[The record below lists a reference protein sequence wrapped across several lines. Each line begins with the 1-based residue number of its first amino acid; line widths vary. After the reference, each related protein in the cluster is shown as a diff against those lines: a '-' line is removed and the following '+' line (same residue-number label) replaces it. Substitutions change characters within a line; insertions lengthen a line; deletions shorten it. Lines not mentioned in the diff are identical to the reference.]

1 MVSINNYLANATSD
15 ENAQRYKKLIDHHRK
30 IVRFADSV
38 GLDLCKVALID
49 TSSEPDCTVT
59 ATSAATR
66 LHYCNSFP
74 IENDQL
80 KHLRNSIQMLSTLN
94 YISMFKRS
102 YLSRSTT
109 ENENE
114 EDESTVN
121 NAVEMDKCYKFRIEN
136 IAFEWSDS
144 YRDTLRTV
152 ASWDRDNIQLE
163 QLTLNGISI
172 DGLVNV
178 KNVCYHKKVYIT
190 YTLDNW
196 RTVSRLQCAHKRH
209 EVANDLFEFT
219 LTLDEPHIMRTIES
233 NYLPTRASDP
243 VTTINRRATSAPHFR
258 LELAASMETR
268 SSRDYD
274 DPHYDNCYWDNNLGL
289 NYFID
294 CFFKINLN

>member
-15 ENAQRYKKLIDHHRK
+15 ENARRYKKLIDHRK

-59 ATSAATR
+59 ATSAATQ

-74 IENDQL
+74 IQNDQL
-80 KHLRNSIQMLSTLN
+80 KHLRNSIQMLSTFN

-109 ENENE
+109 ANENE
-114 EDESTVN
+114 EEEEEEESTVSN
-121 NAVEMDKCYKFRIEN
+121 VVELDKCYKFRIEN

-190 YTLDNW
+190 YTCLLY
-196 RTVSRLQCAHKRH
+196 TSRR
-209 EVANDLFEFT
+209 
-219 LTLDEPHIMRTIES
+219 
-233 NYLPTRASDP
+233 
-243 VTTINRRATSAPHFR
+243 
-258 LELAASMETR
+258 
-268 SSRDYD
+268 
-274 DPHYDNCYWDNNLGL
+274 G
-289 NYFID
+289 
-294 CFFKINLN
+294 